1 MTSVARKNLLED
13 IPRFLV
19 AQAGVMFAVSL
30 VTIQTGIINGFG
42 RSTTTI
48 IDDSRADIW
57 LSAEEMVNLQ
67 LTLPIPASTVA
78 QAEAV
83 DGVSAV
89 EGLLTRTTMW
99 RGPTGEIAPVQIIG
113 FDPGGSL
120 FQVGALTMAE
130 RQALQ
135 KPYTIIPD
143 ASNINS
149 LGVSQP
155 GDTASISSLPAQV
168 VGFTQGTQSLP
179 ASAYV
184 FASLRN
190 ANAYLTAGFNSTTHC
205 RLHDDNLVC
214 DNAFRKTADPAT
226 TPEPKTLS
234 GSDAITYVLIQAEPN
249 QDVQALKERLQKTFP
264 DLQAYTREEMSER
277 TRDYWIQRTG
287 IGFILGLGATV
298 GVVVG
303 MVVVGQIL
311 YSSVSDHVKE
321 FGTLKAMG
329 ASDWII
335 YRIIIEQAMWMAVL
349 GYLPSMGLC
358 LGVGMWTL
366 ATQGIAILITPAS
379 AAGVLGITVLMCVG
393 SALIAIQ
400 RVTHVDPAIVF
411 KA

>member
-1 MTSVARKNLLED
+1 MASVARKNLLED

-30 VTIQTGIINGFG
+30 VTIQTGIIHGFG
-42 RSTTTI
+42 RSTTTV
-48 IDDSRADIW
+48 IDDSSADIW

-67 LTLPIPASTVA
+67 LTLPIPASSVA

-83 DGVSAV
+83 DGVSRV
-89 EGLLTRTTMW
+89 EPLLTRTTMW
-99 RGPTGEIAPVQIIG
+99 RGPTGEIAPIQIIG
-113 FDPGGSL
+113 FDPAGSL
-120 FQVGALTMAE
+120 FQIGDLSAADLKI
-130 RQALQ
+130 LQ
-135 KPYTIIPD
+135 EPYTIIPD
-143 ASNINS
+143 VANSRS
-149 LGVSQP
+149 LGVSKA
-155 GDTASISSLPAQV
+155 GDTASISSLPAKV
-168 VGFTQGTQSLP
+168 VNFTQGTQSLP

-190 ANAYLTAGFNSTTHC
+190 ANAYLTAGFNSTTNC
-205 RLHDDNLVC
+205 RLDDKNLIC
-214 DNAFRKTADPAT
+214 DNAYRRTPDPTSA
-226 TPEPKTLS
+226 PAPKALT
-234 GSDAITYVLIQAEPN
+234 GTDAITYVL
-249 QDVQALKERLQKTFP
+249 VQAKPGQDLEVLKERLHKALP
-264 DLQAYTREEMSER
+264 NLKAYTREEMSAR
-277 TRDYWIQRTG
+277 TRNYWIQRTG

-311 YSSVSDHVKE
+311 YSSVTDHIKE

-329 ASDWII
+329 ASDWVI

-358 LGVGMWTL
+358 LGIGMWTL

-379 AAGVLGITVLMCVG
+379 AAGVLGVTVLMCVG